1 MFVLTIAFKL
11 ESQDPGNDIIGVLY
25 RSIEKF
31 EQETIK
37 TAVKYDKLSLAPIL
51 I

>member
-1 MFVLTIAFKL
+1 MLTIAFRL
-11 ESQDPGNDIIGVLY
+11 ESKDPGNDIIAVLY
-25 RSIEKF
+25 RRIEKF

-37 TAVKYDKLSLAPIL
+37 TAVKYDKLSLSPIL